1 MFIFCACTGLFL
13 MGCLELVRRPTAASE
28 ASAPEWESS
37 GNSPAAEGV
46 KQDTATAS
54 SDGSSPERD
63 IFSAVATNT
72 LGDSTSIT
80 SVEPQIA
87 EAVLAASA
95 SRSSDRR
102 REVGQ
107 VNEYALW
114 CIQNEMWEEAR
125 LHLERSVARDS
136 LAASLHNNLG
146 VVYER
151 LGQRERAESGYERA
165 RLLQPQK
172 DAYQSNLARLQDR
185 KRAASKPPTA
195 DEADSLKTGLEIEE
209 EEALI
214 DSLETRGGLPPRSYP

>member
-1 MFIFCACTGLFL
+1 

-28 ASAPEWESS
+28 TSGAEWDGL
-37 GNSPAAEGV
+37 GNSPATKDV
-46 KQDTATAS
+46 KQDTAAAS
-54 SDGSSPERD
+54 SSKRD
-63 IFSAVATNT
+63 VISAAATDT
-72 LGDSTSIT
+72 PLSDSTAIAAW
-80 SVEPQIA
+80 EPQFD
-87 EAVLAASA
+87 EAALAASA

-125 LHLERSVARDS
+125 LHLERAVARDS

-165 RLLQPQK
+165 RLLQPEK
-172 DAYQSNLARLQDR
+172 GAYQSNLARLQDR
-185 KRAASKPPTA
+185 KSAASSPPTA

-209 EEALI
+209 EEGLI
-214 DSLETRGGLPPRSYP
+214 DSLGIGGGRPPRSYP